1 MNLNER
7 LEKGEKLICDG
18 GMGTQLI
25 GKGLQGGKCPEL
37 WNLEHPE
44 KIAEIHKS
52 YISSGADLITTNTF
66 GGNLLKLKNFHL
78 ESKADEIN
86 QAGVNIA
93 RKSAEEKTF
102 ILGDIGPTGEFLK
115 PLGTYSREEFYKI
128 FHKQSES
135 LAKAGADA
143 IIIETMTDLGEL
155 TQAIKASKDTGLP
168 IIASMAFTKDANR
181 NNFHTM
187 MGVDLKTFV
196 NSAASTGADVISV
209 NCGSGAEE
217 ILEIVKHLRKL
228 TSFPLMAEPNAGLPR
243 LIKGKTLYEQPPESF
258 ADTALKIF
266 NAGANIVGG
275 CCGTTPDH
283 IRALFNLTKN
293 AA

>member
-1 MNLNER
+1 MDFKKTLAT
-7 LEKGEKLICDG
+7 KKKLICDG

-25 GKGLQGGKCPEL
+25 EKGLQGGGCPEL
-37 WNLEHPE
+37 WNLERPE
-44 KIAEIHKS
+44 KIEEIHKS

-93 RKSAEEKTF
+93 RKSAEEKTLV
-102 ILGDIGPTGEFLK
+102 LGDIGPTGEFLK
-115 PLGTYSREEFYKI
+115 PLGTYSSEEFYEI
-128 FHKQSES
+128 FHKQAES

-155 TQAIKASKDTGLP
+155 TQAVKASKNTGLP
-168 IIASMAFTKDANR
+168 VIASMAFTKDANR
-181 NNFHTM
+181 NDFHTM

-196 NSAASTGADVISV
+196 NSAAGTGADVISV

-217 ILEIVKHLRKL
+217 ILEIIKRLKKL
-228 TSFPLMAEPNAGLPR
+228 TSFPLMAEPNAGLPH

-258 ADTALKIF
+258 AETALKIF
-266 NAGANIVGG
+266 DAGAGIVGG
-275 CCGTTPDH
+275 CCGTTPEH
-283 IRALFNLTKN
+283 IRVLFNLIKN